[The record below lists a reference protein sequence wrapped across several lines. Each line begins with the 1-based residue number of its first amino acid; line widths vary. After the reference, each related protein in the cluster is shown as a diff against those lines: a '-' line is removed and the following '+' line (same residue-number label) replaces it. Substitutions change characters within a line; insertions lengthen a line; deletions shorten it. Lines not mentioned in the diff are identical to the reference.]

1 MEVSVQRRYGGLARN
16 TSVAVETFGP
26 VSSERPHVR
35 NLGECGQKRSGPLLV
50 LLDDLLVGGTAGNRD
65 RVLSASMAFLAVT
78 LPARPNG

>member
-1 MEVSVQRRYGGLARN
+1 MEVSAQRRYGGLARN

-50 LLDDLLVGGTAGNRD
+50 LDDLLVGGTAGNRD
-65 RVLSASMAFLAVT
+65 RVLSASMRSL
-78 LPARPNG
+78 R